1 MTDFRIY
8 VQEKELKSWISSQLE
23 SGYTEKEIKDALV
36 DENISRER
44 TQRLISELNSG
55 PKTEDLGY
63 QPASLLQ
70 RILAQ
75 LLDNLIVGVMTA
87 GIGLAGVVAITSF
100 GIFGGAGINALLGG
114 GEAGASAIAVILI
127 GIFVLFYIGLVMF
140 NLFGYKAWLETRNGK
155 TWGMDAVG
163 LKVISE
169 DGEEVSRRQALI
181 RAVTLGLSVFTG
193 YLLTVIPIL
202 MGDTNKRIG
211 DKIAGT
217 QVVEE

>member
-1 MTDFRIY
+1 MADFRIH
-8 VQEKELKSWISSQLE
+8 VQEKDLKSWISSQLE

-75 LLDNLIVGVMTA
+75 IIDNFISNVITI
-87 GIGLAGVVAITSF
+87 GIGIAGFIAMTSF
-100 GIFGGAGINALLGG
+100 GLLNNALLGG
-114 GEAGASAIAVILI
+114 GEASATVAVLA
-127 GIFVLFYIGLVMF
+127 GVTVLFYIGLLMF
-140 NLFGYKAWLETRNGK
+140 NLFGYKARLETRNGK

-163 LKVISE
+163 LKVISD

-181 RAVTLGLSVFTG
+181 RAVTLGLSLFTG